1 VICFAAIVLAFV
13 LPIAGF
19 SGSWGVLAT

>member
-1 VICFAAIVLAFV
+1 IVLAFV